1 VTGAAGKH
9 PPCYRCIAAEGD
21 PMGEAPAM
29 TSLASTAG
37 SQPARTT
44 PLRSWRT
51 AVGLGAVAAGATITV
66 GAFLP
71 WVEAFAGLIQ
81 IPGIRGGNGR
91 LLAAT
96 GIVIAVAGLYHI
108 IRGAAPARWLI
119 GIGGFGS
126 LAFAGYLLMRLS
138 GSLRSLGGDSM
149 VIARGGPGLW
159 VIAAGSLLAFTTLFM
174 PPSSQTTV
182 RRRDGSGGIV
192 AWAAD
197 LDSAGARRA
206 LQIGLG
212 LVWLLD
218 AGLQYQPYM
227 FGKSFVTQ
235 VLDPS
240 VMGSPALVANPVM
253 VSGQL
258 IGHHPAAWNA
268 VFATIQLVLAGGLLW
283 RRTVRAALAGTVV
296 WSLAVWWFGEGLG
309 GLFTGTAT
317 PVTGAPGAAILYAL
331 TALLV
336 WPARPVAGQPAAGPA
351 AAGPSAAG
359 PSAAEPSA
367 TSEPASV
374 AAGSPLGGR
383 GARLAWLALWGGS
396 AFLVLQAANRAP
408 LSLHDTFAGLAAGE
422 PGWLAAVDHTVAA
435 AVGDHGTLVSVLL
448 ATAFAAIAAGVLRSG
463 TTRPALAAGI
473 VIALLIWVAG
483 ENVGG
488 IFTGHGTDPDTGP
501 LLILLAAAFWPPGRR
516 GHLPRSQAGP

>member
-1 VTGAAGKH
+1 
-9 PPCYRCIAAEGD
+9 
-21 PMGEAPAM
+21 MGEAPVM
-29 TSLASTAG
+29 TSLTSAAG
-37 SQPARTT
+37 SRPARAT

-71 WVEAFAGLIQ
+71 WVETFAGLIQ

-91 LLAAT
+91 MLAAA
-96 GIVIAVAGLYHI
+96 GIVIAAAGLYHV
-108 IRGAAPARWLI
+108 IRGAGPARWLI

-126 LAFAGYLLMRLS
+126 LAFAGYLLIRLS
-138 GSLRSLGGDSM
+138 SSLHSLGGDSM

-174 PPSSQTTV
+174 PPSSQTTL
-182 RRRDGSGGIV
+182 RRRDGSGIM

-227 FGKSFVTQ
+227 FSKSFVTQ
-235 VLDPS
+235 VLDS
-240 VMGSPALVANPVM
+240 SAMGNPALVANPVM

-268 VFATIQLVLAGGLLW
+268 MFATIQLVLAAGLVW
-283 RRTVRAALAGTVV
+283 RRTVKAALAGTVV
-296 WSLAVWWFGEGLG
+296 WSLAVWWLGEGLG
-309 GLFTGTAT
+309 GVFTGTAT

-331 TALLV
+331 TALVV
-336 WPARPVAGQPAAGPA
+336 WPAQSVAGQPATEPA
-351 AAGPSAAG
+351 AYS
-359 PSAAEPSA
+359 EPA
-367 TSEPASV
+367 RVQAVGTQPARWHPASV
-374 AAGSPLGGR
+374 AAGSPLGDR
-383 GARLAWLALWGGS
+383 GARLTWLVLWGSS
-396 AFLVLQAANRAP
+396 AFLLLQAANRAP
-408 LSLHDTFAGLAAGE
+408 LGLHDTFAGLAAGE
-422 PGWLAAVDHTVAA
+422 PGWLAAVDHNVAA
-435 AVGDHGTLVSVLL
+435 AVGDHGTLLSILL
-448 ATAFAAIAAGVLRSG
+448 ATIFAAIAAGVFRVG
-463 TTRPALAAGI
+463 TTRPALVTGI
-473 VIALLIWVAG
+473 VIAMLIWLAG

-488 IFTGHGTDPDTGP
+488 IFTGHGTDPNTGP

-516 GHLPRSQAGP
+516 GHEPYSQPGP

>member
-1 VTGAAGKH
+1 
-9 PPCYRCIAAEGD
+9 
-21 PMGEAPAM
+21 
-29 TSLASTAG
+29 
-37 SQPARTT
+37 
-44 PLRSWRT
+44 
-51 AVGLGAVAAGATITV
+51 
-66 GAFLP
+66 
-71 WVEAFAGLIQ
+71 
-81 IPGIRGGNGR
+81 
-91 LLAAT
+91 
-96 GIVIAVAGLYHI
+96 
-108 IRGAAPARWLI
+108 
-119 GIGGFGS
+119 
-126 LAFAGYLLMRLS
+126 MRLS

-309 GLFTGTAT
+309 GVLSGMSGMAN
-317 PVTGAPGAAILYAL
+317 PITGAPGAAVLYAL
-331 TALLV
+331 LALLI
-336 WPARPVAGQPAAGPA
+336 WPSRAAGNRA
-351 AAGPSAAG
+351 SRSSIAAGG
-359 PSAAEPSA
+359 
-367 TSEPASV
+367 
-374 AAGSPLGGR
+374 PLGLR
-383 GARLAWLALWGGS
+383 GARACWIVLWGSFGY
-396 AFLVLQAANRAP
+396 LVLQPAVRSAIAIRG
-408 LSLHDTFAGLAAGE
+408 TFTGLASGE
-422 PGWLAAVDHTVAA
+422 PHWLATLNDATATALSAHAALVA
-435 AVGDHGTLVSVLL
+435 GTLAV
-448 ATAFAAIAAGVLRSG
+448 AFALTAAGILWPAML
-463 TTRPALAAGI
+463 RPALALAI
-473 VIALLIWVAG
+473 VLALFIWVEG
-483 ENVGG
+483 EDFGG
-488 IFTGHGTDPDTGP
+488 ILTGQATDPNSGL
-501 LLILLAAAFWPPGRR
+501 LLILLSAAFWPHGGSGRKPLVR
-516 GHLPRSQAGP
+516 ATYSA